1 MRVAS
6 KKNRITAQIIGQLL
20 YKIRNMEKFALLYQG
35 LPVSGVSGTLKERLL
50 QLHLMPLV

>member
-6 KKNRITAQIIGQLL
+6 MKNRITAQIIGQLL